1 MRVTKTVKEY
11 IEKCV
16 REKIYKKYEEEKAI
30 AENESH
36 IVNAFWEALGDEIE
50 AIAQERVAK
59 FIEENDFV
67 EMTEARYTS
76 SNITSC
82 HSNRVT
88 IKNKVYET
96 SVHNWRRRA
105 NAEVDEKVTDII
117 VTLELG
123 GTKADLDRMLS
134 EI

>member
-11 IEKCV
+11 IENRV
-16 REKIYKKYEEEKAI
+16 REKVYGKYEEERAI

-36 IVNAFWEALGDEIE
+36 TVNAFWEALGDEIE

-59 FIEENDFV
+59 FVKENDFV
-67 EMTEARYTS
+67 EMAEARYTS
-76 SNITSC
+76 SNITC
-82 HSNRVT
+82 CYSNRVT
-88 IKNKVYET
+88 IKDRVYET

-105 NAEVDEKVTDII
+105 DREVKLRVDDIV

-123 GTKADLDRMLS
+123 GTRADLDKMLS

>member
-16 REKIYKKYEEEKAI
+16 REKIYGKYEEERAI
-30 AENESH
+30 AENENH
-36 IVNAFWEALGDEIE
+36 IINAFWEALGDEIE

-59 FIEENDFV
+59 FIEKNDFV
-67 EMTEARYTS
+67 EMAGASYTS
-76 SNITSC
+76 SNITC
-82 HSNRVT
+82 CYSNRVI
-88 IKNKVYET
+88 IKNKFYET
-96 SVHNWRRRA
+96 SAHNWRCRA
-105 NAEVDEKVTDII
+105 NREVDEKVTDII

-123 GTKADLDRMLS
+123 GTKADLDRMLN

>member
-1 MRVTKTVKEY
+1 MRVTKTVREY

-16 REKIYKKYEEEKAI
+16 REKVYKKYEEERVI

-36 IVNAFWEALGDEIE
+36 ILNAFWEALGDEIE

-67 EMTEARYTS
+67 EMAEARYTS
-76 SNITSC
+76 SDITSC

-88 IKNKVYET
+88 IKNKVYEA

-105 NAEVDEKVTDII
+105 NVEVDEKVTDII
-117 VTLELG
+117 VNLELG

>member
-16 REKIYKKYEEEKAI
+16 REKVYGKYEEERAI
-30 AENESH
+30 AENESYT
-36 IVNAFWEALGDEIE
+36 VNAFWEALGDEIE

-67 EMTEARYTS
+67 EMAEARYLS

-82 HSNRVT
+82 YSNRVV
-88 IKNKVYET
+88 IKDKVYET

-105 NAEVDEKVTDII
+105 DKEVKLRVDDII

-123 GTKADLDRMLS
+123 GTRADLDRMLS

>member
-16 REKIYKKYEEEKAI
+16 REKVYEKYEEERAI

-36 IVNAFWEALGDEIE
+36 ILNAFWEDLGDEIE
-50 AIAQERVAK
+50 AIAKERVAK
-59 FIEENDFV
+59 FIKENDFV
-67 EMTEARYTS
+67 ELTEARYLS
-76 SNITSC
+76 SNFTSYY
-82 HSNRVT
+82 SNRVA
-88 IKNKVYET
+88 IKDKVYET
-96 SVHNWRRRA
+96 SVHNWRHRA
-105 NAEVDEKVTDII
+105 DKEVKLRVDDII

-123 GTKADLDRMLS
+123 GTRADLDRMLS

>member
-1 MRVTKTVKEY
+1 MKEY

-67 EMTEARYTS
+67 EMAEARYTS

-82 HSNRVT
+82 RSNRVT

-123 GTKADLDRMLS
+123 GTKADLDRMLN

>member
-16 REKIYKKYEEEKAI
+16 REKIYGKYEEERAI
-30 AENESH
+30 AENESY
-36 IVNAFWEALGDEIE
+36 ILNAFWEALRDEIE

-67 EMTEARYTS
+67 EMAEASYTS
-76 SNITSC
+76 SNITC
-82 HSNRVT
+82 CNSNRVT
-88 IKNKVYET
+88 IKNKVYDT

-105 NAEVDEKVTDII
+105 NAEVNEKVIDII

-123 GTKADLDRMLS
+123 GTKADLDRMLN

>member
-16 REKIYKKYEEEKAI
+16 REKVYEKYEEERAI

-36 IVNAFWEALGDEIE
+36 TVNAFWEALGDEIE

-59 FIEENDFV
+59 FVKENEFV
-67 EMTEARYTS
+67 EMAEARYTS
-76 SNITSC
+76 SNLTSYY
-82 HSNRVT
+82 SNRVT
-88 IKNKVYET
+88 IKDKVYET

-105 NAEVDEKVTDII
+105 DREVKLKVDDII

-123 GTKADLDRMLS
+123 GTRADLDRMLG

>member
-16 REKIYKKYEEEKAI
+16 REKVYGKYEEERAI

-36 IVNAFWEALGDEIE
+36 IINAFWEALGDEIE
-50 AIAQERVAK
+50 AIAQERLAK
-59 FIEENDFV
+59 FIEKNDFV
-67 EMTEARYTS
+67 EMAGKSYS
-76 SNITSC
+76 SNITC
-82 HSNRVT
+82 CYSNRVT
-88 IKNKVYET
+88 IKNKFYET
-96 SVHNWRRRA
+96 SAHNWRHRA
-105 NAEVDEKVTDII
+105 DREVNEKVTDII

-123 GTKADLDRMLS
+123 GTKADLDRMLN

>member
-16 REKIYKKYEEEKAI
+16 REKIYKKYEEEKAS

-82 HSNRVT
+82 YSNRVT

-123 GTKADLDRMLS
+123 GTKADLDRMLN

>member
-16 REKIYKKYEEEKAI
+16 RKKIYKKYEEERAI

-36 IVNAFWEALGDEIE
+36 ILNAFWEALGNEIE

-67 EMTEARYTS
+67 EMAETRYTS

-82 HSNRVT
+82 YSNRVT

-105 NAEVDEKVTDII
+105 NAEVDEKVIDII

-123 GTKADLDRMLS
+123 GTKADLDRMLN

>member
-123 GTKADLDRMLS
+123 GTKADLDRMLN